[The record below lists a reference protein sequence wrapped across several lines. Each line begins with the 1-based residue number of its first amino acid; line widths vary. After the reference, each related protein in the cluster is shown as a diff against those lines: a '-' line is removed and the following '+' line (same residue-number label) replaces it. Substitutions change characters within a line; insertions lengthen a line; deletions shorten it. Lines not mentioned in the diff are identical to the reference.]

1 MFVSDGLGVNESGHL
16 TVGGCD
22 TVSLAKKYGTP
33 YMSYDENMIRKKTL
47 LPEIDTYL
55 PGGNVFFMET
65 STKCL

>member
-33 YMSYDENMIRKKTL
+33 YMCYDENMIRKNCREFVKS
-47 LPEIDTYL
+47 
-55 PGGNVFFMET
+55 MEEN
-65 STKCL
+65 